1 MQGTI
6 WLCYIVST
14 LIIICIINKYI
25 NVNNIA
31 LLTCE
36 SDVVNTAILWCRS
49 VIKVH
54 RKSWG
59 FLNSKQQQW
68 FVYIKHKKR
77 RVSEMLFEVQLIFRG
92 LNARPLEWTGFN
104 SFDVSALPLLLIIGF
119 ITQGLH
125 GAQLLGIYCTS
136 Q

>member
-1 MQGTI
+1 
-6 WLCYIVST
+6 
-14 LIIICIINKYI
+14 
-25 NVNNIA
+25 
-31 LLTCE
+31 
-36 SDVVNTAILWCRS
+36 
-49 VIKVH
+49 
-54 RKSWG
+54 
-59 FLNSKQQQW
+59 
-68 FVYIKHKKR
+68 
-77 RVSEMLFEVQLIFRG
+77 MLFEVQLIFRG

>member
-104 SFDVSALPLLLIIGF
+104 NFDVSALPLLLIIGF
-119 ITQGLH
+119 ITH
-125 GAQLLGIYCTS
+125 
-136 Q
+136 